1 MLLHPIFVH
10 FPISLVLLS
19 LVFEFLEFFYKDKF
33 KNASFL
39 FSALALL
46 FAIISVQTGNIDAQS
61 LNLKQGAEIVLSN
74 HQSNAN
80 FSLLALS
87 IISLFKLHNILRK
100 KEVNLRVFI
109 ILLSFY
115 VVALFFIFRTA
126 YFGVKLVYDFGVGI
140 KLN

>member
-1 MLLHPIFVH
+1 MLLHPIVVH

-19 LVFEFLEFFYKDKF
+19 FIFEFLEFFGKSKF
-33 KNASFL
+33 KNSTFL
-39 FSALALL
+39 FSGLALF
-46 FAIISVQTGNIDAQS
+46 FAIISVQTGNIDSQP
-61 LNLKQGAEIVLSN
+61 LNLNEEVKIILNN

-87 IISLFKLHNILRK
+87 IIFLFKLHNILRK
-100 KEVNLRVFI
+100 KEINLKVFI

-115 VVALFFIFRTA
+115 LVALFFIFRTA
-126 YFGVKLVYDFGVGI
+126 YFGVKLVYDLGVRV